1 MVAKISIGKS
11 IRGMLHYNERKVGEK
26 EATLILAS
34 GFAGEIEGMDF
45 RQKLTRFEHLTN
57 LKPKVKTNALHI
69 SLNFDASEKLDQA
82 KLQQVAISYMDKIG
96 FGDQPFLV
104 YRHDDA
110 AHQHVHIV
118 TTNITASEE
127 RIDLHDIGKIK
138 SEPARKAIEQEYNL
152 VKAESKKLKQLPAIK
167 PADPE
172 KAKYGHL
179 PTKRAI
185 SNVVTAVTR
194 DYKYTSLA
202 ELNAVLKAFN
212 VVAMRGLE
220 HTPMFEKKGL
230 MFSLLDSKGI
240 AIGVPIK
247 ASSFY
252 CKPTLRE
259 LEKKFAKNEESR
271 KPNKDFLKK
280 RIDQLFGKYNAI
292 TQATFQQELQK
303 QQVEILFRQNE
314 QEFIYGVTFI
324 DHQSKTVF
332 NGSDLSRDYSAK
344 ALTARFSQEDQPK
357 TYLKAPYQPTSYL
370 SSNEHSGKS
379 YLPNLSP
386 TNYLND
392 LLGKTQPEGAPVTPS
407 QKKKR
412 RKGIII

>member
-1 MVAKISIGKS
+1 
-11 IRGMLHYNERKVGEK
+11 MLHYNERKVGDK

-34 GFAGEIEGMDF
+34 GFAGEIERMDL
-45 RQKLTRFEHLTN
+45 RQKLTRFEHLTM

-69 SLNFDASEKLDQA
+69 SLNFDASEKLNRA
-82 KLQQVAISYMDKIG
+82 KLQQIAVSYMDKIG
-96 FGDQPFLV
+96 FSDQPFLV

-127 RIDLHDIGKIK
+127 RIDLHDIGKLR

-152 VKAESKKLKQLPAIK
+152 VKAESKKLKQAPPIK

-202 ELNAVLKAFN
+202 ELNAVLKRFN

-230 MFSLLDSKGI
+230 MFSILDSKGNP
-240 AIGVPIK
+240 IGVPIK

-259 LEKKFAKNEESR
+259 LEKKFSKNVER
-271 KPNKDFLKK
+271 RRPNKDFLKK
-280 RIDQLFGKYNAI
+280 QVDYVFGKYNAI
-292 TQATFQQELQK
+292 TKQTFQQELQK

-314 QEFIYGVTFI
+314 QGFIYGATFI
-324 DHQSKTVF
+324 DHQSKAVF
-332 NGSDLSRDYSAK
+332 NGSDLGKEYSAK
-344 ALTARFSQEDQPK
+344 ALTAKFNQEDQPK
-357 TYLKAPYQPTSYL
+357 TYLKPNADTKAYL
-370 SSNEHSGKS
+370 NPNGNSGKT
-379 YLPNLSP
+379 YLPALSP

-392 LLGKTQPEGAPVTPS
+392 LLGKSQPEAAPSTTSP
-407 QKKKR
+407 KKKR
-412 RKGIII
+412 RKGITI